1 MKRTSRALDHRDA
14 IAALASPVRQELFD
28 VLEAVGGETTVAE
41 LANHLGR
48 AADGLYY
55 HLETMRRVGLIDV
68 VAGRSRA
75 GRDERRYRLVG
86 GDARLELGPS
96 PGNPSRA
103 RAVGRVVGGMLR
115 IARRNYDSA
124 VADGACSVGAARDL
138 WAARQVAWVTRKE
151 LADIN
156 RLLATLVTHMPRTR
170 TSRRTKLISLCVV
183 LAPLQPTRRA
193 RRASGSLTG
202 SGRRS

>member
-1 MKRTSRALDHRDA
+1 MKRTTRNA

-28 VLEAVGGETTVAE
+28 VLEAIGGEATVAE

-55 HLETMRRVGLIDV
+55 HLECLRRVGLVDV

-86 GDARLELGPS
+86 GDTRLELGAS

-115 IARRNYDSA
+115 IARRNYDAA
-124 VADGACSVGAARDL
+124 VAGGACSVGAARDL
-138 WAARQVAWVTRKE
+138 WATRQVAWVTRGE
-151 LADIN
+151 LAEIN
-156 RLLATLVTHMPRTR
+156 RLLATLVAHIPRTR
-170 TSRRTKLISLCVV
+170 TSRRKKLISICVV
-183 LAPLQPTRRA
+183 LAPLRPTQRA
-193 RRASGSLTG
+193 RPIRQL
-202 SGRRS
+202 